1 MSALANASK
10 PLIISTSEA
19 LDARPS
25 SNYPLW
31 VYGLSASSVSSS
43 VISVLSELTAC
54 NTVVFSL
61 QDFDEDVE
69 DKAME
74 LGLMKVGNVVV
85 RTSSGLLLRTFDSA
99 VAADIQ
105 EVVDKGE
112 KGLIR
117 DGYSDTV
124 NNVEGGGCCV
134 SVDSSMNAYTR
145 EQLVAAGKEADLGL
159 GCGNPIT
166 LASLQ
171 PGEVVVDLGSG
182 AGVDCFIAAECVIGG
197 GGKVIGVDMTP
208 AMLEK
213 ARKLARE
220 RGYQGEELEFRLGE
234 IENLPV
240 ADNTAHVVVS
250 NCVVN
255 LSSDKD
261 RVFREWAP
269 EVETLRKAIEGAGFV
284 EVKIEEKEESR
295 EVIKQWIPGSGAEN
309 FVVSANV
316 SGRKPV

>member
-43 VISVLSELTAC
+43 VISVLSKLTAC

-134 SVDSSMNAYTR
+134 SVDSSMNGYTR

-182 AGVDCFIAAECVIGG
+182 AGVDWFIAAECVIGG

-220 RGYQGEELEFRLGE
+220 RGYQGEELEFR
-234 IENLPV
+234 
-240 ADNTAHVVVS
+240 
-250 NCVVN
+250 
-255 LSSDKD
+255 
-261 RVFREWAP
+261 
-269 EVETLRKAIEGAGFV
+269 
-284 EVKIEEKEESR
+284 
-295 EVIKQWIPGSGAEN
+295 
-309 FVVSANV
+309 
-316 SGRKPV
+316 